1 MNLFT
6 MNVMSDALHK
16 RTTVNVLCPREAVR
30 GMEVPTLMLLHGM
43 TDDQSGWIRHTL
55 AEEYAEEAGV
65 CLVIP
70 NADLS
75 FYTDMAYGG
84 AYLMFLSEELP
95 HFLQNYFPI
104 AVGKQQNYVAG
115 NSMGGYGAFLL
126 AMRYPQ
132 RYRAA
137 FSLSGPMKIAWI
149 HRILS
154 DESLA
159 RIYAEGDEDRLRACV
174 ERLGRQE
181 RIPARLVYSLLE
193 SGDMTRIFR
202 GMFGE
207 QGVELE
213 GSDVDLMELVR
224 RSAFQENAVE
234 LYAYCGE
241 QDYHYESNR
250 LFSDLAASMNIT
262 YRLQTGPGSHDW
274 KYWNRQL
281 PQVFHMIITSRNLNE

>member
-6 MNVMSDALHK
+6 INLMSEALHK
-16 RTTVNVLCPREAVR
+16 RTTVHVLCPQGAGR
-30 GMEVPTLMLLHGM
+30 GGELPTLTLLHGM
-43 TDDQSGWIRHTL
+43 TDDQSGWLRHTL
-55 AEEYAEEAGV
+55 AEDYAEETGV

-84 AYLMFLSEELP
+84 AYLTFLAEELP
-95 HFLQNYFPI
+95 RFLGEYFPM
-104 AVGKQQNYVAG
+104 AGGKAKNYVAG

-149 HRILS
+149 HRILA
-154 DESLA
+154 DEGLAEVYGAGDADSL
-159 RIYAEGDEDRLRACV
+159 RVCV
-174 ERLGRQE
+174 ERLERQE
-181 RIPARLVYSLLE
+181 QIPERLVYSLLE
-193 SGDMTRIFR
+193 SGDLTKIFR

-207 QGVELE
+207 TGTVLD
-213 GSDVDLMELVR
+213 GSDLDLMELVR
-224 RSAFQENAVE
+224 RRDFQENAVD

-250 LFSDLAASMNIT
+250 LFADQAASLKIP
-262 YRLQTGPGSHDW
+262 YRLCTGPGSHDW

-281 PQVFHMIITSRNLNE
+281 PEVFDIIAEERI

>member
-6 MNVMSDALHK
+6 INMMSDALHK
-16 RTTVNVLCPREAVR
+16 RTTVNVLCPQEAAR
-30 GMEVPTLMLLHGM
+30 GMELPTLTLLHGM
-43 TDDQSGWIRHTL
+43 TDDQSGWIRRTL

-65 CLVIP
+65 CLAIP

-75 FYTDMAYGG
+75 FYLNMAYGG
-84 AYLMFLSEELP
+84 AYLTFLAEELP
-95 HFLQNYFPI
+95 CFLRNYFPV
-104 AVGKQQNYVAG
+104 ANGKRYNYVAG

-132 RYRAA
+132 QYRAA

-149 HRILS
+149 HRILA
-154 DESLA
+154 DEKLA
-159 RIYAEGDEDRLRACV
+159 RLYESGDDDGLRACV
-174 ERLGRQE
+174 KRLKEQE
-181 RIPARLVYSLLE
+181 QIPEKLVYSLLE
-193 SGDMTRIFR
+193 SGDLTRIFR

-207 QGVELE
+207 EGTVLD

-224 RSAFQENAVE
+224 RRTFRENAVA

-250 LFSDLAASMNIT
+250 LFAGMAASMGIS
-262 YRLQTGPGSHDW
+262 YRLQTGVGSHDW

-281 PQVFHMIITSRNLNE
+281 PQVFDIIAENRRQT